1 MFQDEAGFGRIN
13 KPKYPASAL
22 IWGSES
28 LNMKI
33 ILGYYLTGFP
43 MDAVHASATVLF
55 LWFGSEPMLE
65 KLDRVKLKYGLV
77 E

>member
-1 MFQDEAGFGRIN
+1 MN
-13 KPKYPASAL
+13 PASAL